1 MTGDRSLVDEAEG
14 VGISGVKFSY
24 LAGVVRFG
32 YIQLRAMHAFLQRS
46 TRNLCS
52 IFVVVAISPAG
63 GWGWGDKTQQEN
75 VARRLTPKK
84 KFRLPK

>member
-32 YIQLRAMHAFLQRS
+32 KIH
-46 TRNLCS
+46 
-52 IFVVVAISPAG
+52 AISALFLLLLLLFYQMGDG
-63 GWGWGDKTQQEN
+63 GWRDKTQQEN